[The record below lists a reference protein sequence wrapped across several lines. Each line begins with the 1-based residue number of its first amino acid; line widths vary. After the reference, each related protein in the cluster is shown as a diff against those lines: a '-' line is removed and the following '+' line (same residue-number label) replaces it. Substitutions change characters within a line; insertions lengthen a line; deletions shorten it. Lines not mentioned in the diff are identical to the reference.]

1 MANEQYLI
9 FDKATRPDLADIYD
23 RSQASPPRERVLMR
37 ERKFAQGAE
46 FNEAFSIEARK
57 RTNIGNMV
65 ASDGDRRK
73 GCEIIVDPFTGDTT
87 LAAGEVYVRG
97 DIRPVGEASFAGLPI
112 VGDVVVGVRV
122 LQTVVTHEEDESL
135 LGLHEEAIVSY
146 GEPGAAREELS
157 LVWGWDGDG
166 QAGALYRVYQI
177 RDGFVVDQTPPP
189 SLSGF
194 NAAMAAQDYDA
205 HENYVARGCRVTALG
220 LSGGKQWFS
229 IEEGTANILGY
240 KRTRN
245 TATRFGQPEEPDI
258 LNIASE
264 PHTFD
269 DGGTGTATI
278 ALNRSPI
285 NSVAQVIVTK
295 EVTETIVRGAVAN
308 TTDLLGHTGVVSI
321 SLVKQ
326 GATTYASP
334 ASYTRNGDRI
344 DWSPAGPEPAPGS
357 SFDITYRYLDAVVP
371 SVVTP
376 TGITI
381 SGGVTGGNVFVSYNF
396 NLPRHDLICLDRD
409 GNVVYLKGI
418 PAVEQPQPP
427 APPATLLAL
436 CVVENDWFGT
446 PAIINNGTR
455 SLPFWQLQR
464 MYDRLV
470 DAIDLIALARLQMDI
485 SAREP
490 VAKKGVFVDPLN
502 DDRYRDGGEAQ
513 NGAVFNGSFQ
523 IPIIPSFQ
531 AFSMAAPACL
541 TYTEEPLILQE
552 AVTGCTKINP
562 YQSFAPLP
570 AKMYLTPSQD
580 FWTETQDESLS
591 PITQVFGQGNRS
603 RVTNVEVITSTRDV
617 TAYFLRQINVAFEI
631 DGFGPGEILQKL
643 TFDGIDVTPAGPLAA
658 DVNGKV
664 VGTFTIPANVPSGTK
679 HVAAV
684 GAGGDSAAAEFTGQ
698 GRIEISTSQQITTV
712 QRFRD
717 PPPRNTGGGSGNGQ
731 GGNGGSRT
739 DPVAQSF
746 MFAEGRHIASI
757 EVKFCAIGDA
767 SQPVLC
773 EIVTMDNGYP
783 TTDVIAQTETDMHS
797 AIIGTWHKFTFD
809 PPVFIPAGVETAFV
823 LKTNDPNHSVSY
835 AARGGFD
842 AARQEWIGAQ
852 PYTIGVRFSS
862 SNAST
867 WTAHQDEDLTFRL
880 NAAKFDPVS
889 KTIALGTVTAISLS
903 DFIAEAQVFLPTGDT
918 RVVFEIEPVG
928 ETPVR
933 IEPGQVWERQ
943 SFFTGNAALRAIL
956 TGTDKVSPIMGRDV
970 LAIKGT
976 MQANGVYVSDAF
988 TMGNLIRLDAVMKT
1002 KLPAGSALTVHY
1014 DKADDNWQLLPQ
1026 ASATVLAD
1034 GTFERTFRTTGLTA
1048 IQGRIRL
1055 TLTGSP
1061 AARPAVSDLRAFSI

>member
-23 RSQASPPRERVLMR
+23 RSQVSAPRERVLMR

-57 RTNIGNMV
+57 RTNVGNMV
-65 ASDGDRRK
+65 ARDGDRIK
-73 GCEIIVDPFTGDTT
+73 GCDIVLDAFTGDAT
-87 LAAGEVYVRG
+87 LGAGEVYVRG
-97 DIRPVGEASFAGLPI
+97 DVRPVGAATFAGLPI

-122 LQTVVTHEEDESL
+122 LQTVITHEEDESL
-135 LGLHEEAIVSY
+135 LGLHEEAILSY
-146 GEPGAAREELS
+146 GEPGAAREALT
-157 LVWGWDGDG
+157 LAWGWDGDG
-166 QAGALYRVYQI
+166 VDGALYRVYQI

-205 HENYVARGCRVTALG
+205 HENYIARGCRVTALG

-245 TATRFGQPEEPDI
+245 TATRFGQTEEPDI

-269 DGGTGTATI
+269 DGGTGTAVI

-285 NSVAQVIVTK
+285 NSVATVIVTK

-344 DWSPAGPEPAPGS
+344 DWSPAGAEPAPGT
-357 SFDITYRYLDAVVP
+357 SFDITYRYLDPVVP
-371 SVVTP
+371 SLVTP

-381 SGGVTGGNVFVSYNF
+381 AGGVTGGNVFVTYNY

-446 PAIINNGTR
+446 PNIINNGVR
-455 SLPFWQLQR
+455 AYPFWLIDR
-464 MYDRLV
+464 MYNRLV
-470 DAIDLIALARLQMDI
+470 DALDLISLSRLQMDI

-490 VAKKGVFVDPLN
+490 VAKKGVFVDPFN
-502 DDRYRDGGEAQ
+502 DDRYRDAGEVQ

-531 AFSMAAPACL
+531 AFSLTKPACL
-541 TYTEEPLILQE
+541 TYTEEPLIVQE

-570 AKMYLTPSQD
+570 AKMSLTPSQD
-580 FWTETQDESLS
+580 FWTETEDNSLS
-591 PITQVFGQGNRS
+591 PVTQVFGQGNKS
-603 RVTNVEVITSTRDV
+603 RVTNVEVITSTREV
-617 TAYFLRQINVAFEI
+617 SARFLRQINVAFDI
-631 DGFGPGEILQKL
+631 DGFGPGEVLQKL
-643 TFDGIDVTPAGPLAA
+643 TFDGIDVTPAGPLVA
-658 DVNGKV
+658 DANGQV
-664 VGTFTIPANVPSGTK
+664 TGTFAIPANVPSGTK

-684 GAGGDSAAAEFTGQ
+684 GAGGDTANAEFTGQ
-698 GRIEISTSQQITTV
+698 GRIEITTSQQLTTV
-712 QRFRD
+712 QRFQES
-717 PPPRNTGGGSGNGQ
+717 PPRTAPVGGGGG

-746 MFAEGRHIASI
+746 LFTEGRHISSI

-783 TTDVIAQTETDMHS
+783 TTDVIAQTETDMHL
-797 AIIGTWHKFTFD
+797 ALVGTWHKLTFD

-823 LKTNDPNHSVSY
+823 LKTNDPNHSVSF

-852 PYTIGVRFSS
+852 PYTVGVRFSS

-880 NAAKFDPVS
+880 NAAKFDPTA
-889 KTIALGTVTAISLS
+889 KTIALGTVTANSLS

-918 RVVFEIEPVG
+918 RLQFEIEPVG

-956 TGTDKVSPIMGRDV
+956 TGTEKVSPIMGRDV

-976 MQANGVYVSDAF
+976 MQASGVYVSSAF
-988 TMGNLIRLDAVMKT
+988 TMGTAIRLDAVMKT
-1002 KLPAGSALTVHY
+1002 KLPAGSTLTVEN
-1014 DKADDNWQLLPQ
+1014 DAANDVWQALPQ
-1026 ASATVLAD
+1026 TVAAALAD
-1034 GTFERTFRTTGLTA
+1034 GTFERTYSDNSYTA
-1048 IQGRIRL
+1048 VKGRVRL
-1055 TLTGSP
+1055 TLTGTP